1 MKFGQHGALRAARPL
16 RENWR
21 QGRAAAGA
29 ARVLLKCTASRAAVP
44 CASRLR
50 EHVRFHEQTDF
61 EWDDLRRREEHRLAE
76 TLDAAC
82 APEVSDESQLEA
94 WERHHQLHAN
104 APLPFFRE
112 RRYLV
117 HQFPQLLA
125 SPLRLLEVGCGN
137 GSSTLPV
144 LRANADARVHATD
157 VSPAAIALTR
167 AVARREGFEDRITT
181 AAVGALDPA
190 GGVASGFDAAL
201 LVFTA
206 SAVPAGGDLELLR
219 RVADSLRPGGQALT
233 LSLTLT
239 LT

>member
-1 MKFGQHGALRAARPL
+1 M
-16 RENWR
+16 
-21 QGRAAAGA
+21 
-29 ARVLLKCTASRAAVP
+29 
-44 CASRLR
+44 
-50 EHVRFHEQTDF
+50 RFHEQTDF

-144 LRANADARVHATD
+144 LRANPDARVHATD

-206 SAVPAGGDLELLR
+206 SAVPAGRDLELLR

-233 LSLTLT
+233 PSLTLT